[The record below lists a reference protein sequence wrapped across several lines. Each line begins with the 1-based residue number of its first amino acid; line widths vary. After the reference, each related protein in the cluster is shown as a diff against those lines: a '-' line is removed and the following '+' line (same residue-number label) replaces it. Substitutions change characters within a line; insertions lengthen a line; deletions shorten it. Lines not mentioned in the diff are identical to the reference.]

1 MEQLNHFA
9 ETNVDTQLKSAI
21 NRYVATA
28 KFSERT
34 NLEEIIQ
41 RMPIYAR
48 APLFAL
54 YFMRVR
60 GVGKKQANFEL
71 LVRLFQIAVRIYE
84 RHVLY
89 GTSNR
94 FIGTDRF
101 NSKSVKRLLDSLGR
115 KIQFQSEETPDVDN
129 DLYYKEVVLDLRQHL
144 PNFHVG
150 EMLRDYCAMKV
161 IQFVALYAQDVQN
174 LDLKRPNV
182 SVCEEQLYK
191 QGWGKSKLLT
201 AKSQIFENNLGAE
214 ELSEFF
220 ENYSLR

>member
-9 ETNVDTQLKSAI
+9 ETNVDTQLQLAI

-34 NLEEIIQ
+34 NLEEIIRQ
-41 RMPIYAR
+41 MPIYAR

-60 GVGKKQANFEL
+60 GNGKQANFEL
-71 LVRLFQIAVRIYE
+71 LVRLFQIVVRIYE

-101 NSKSVKRLLDSLGR
+101 NCKSVKRLLDRLGS
-115 KIQFQSEETPDVDN
+115 KIQLQSEETPDVDSN
-129 DLYYKEVVLDLRQHL
+129 PYYKEVVQDLRQYL

-150 EMLRDYCAMKV
+150 AMLRDYCAMKV
-161 IQFVALYAQDVQN
+161 IQFVALYAQDVQR
-174 LDLKRPNV
+174 LDLRRPNV

-191 QGWGKSKLLT
+191 QGWCKAKLLT
-201 AKSQIFENNLGAE
+201 AKSQIFENNLE
-214 ELSEFF
+214 TEDFSEFF